1 MCQSLVQSCAENR
14 ICQRKSHCN
23 KFCYKKVNY
32 EKIYLDINTSCVVHH
47 NGCACWLRATQTT
60 RVPKQVR
67 NLWQMYKRKLCR
79 NCLRRQVPRSQACSH
94 LRERLP
100 HLQQMFGYNLYGK
113 CLRGK
118 VSWSHSTTQLSKQV
132 RNLR

>member
-1 MCQSLVQSCAENR
+1 MRQSLVQSCAENR
-14 ICQRKSHCN
+14 SCQRSHCK
-23 KFCYKKVNY
+23 KFFATKKVNY

-47 NGCACWLRATQTT
+47 NGCACRLRATQTT
-60 RVPKQVR
+60 RVSKQVR
-67 NLWQMYKRKLCR
+67 NLRQMHKSSLCR
-79 NCLRRQVPRSQACSH
+79 GRLCRQVPRSCTCTH

-113 CLRGK
+113 CLRRK
-118 VSWSHSTTQLSKQV
+118 VSWSHNTTQLSKQM